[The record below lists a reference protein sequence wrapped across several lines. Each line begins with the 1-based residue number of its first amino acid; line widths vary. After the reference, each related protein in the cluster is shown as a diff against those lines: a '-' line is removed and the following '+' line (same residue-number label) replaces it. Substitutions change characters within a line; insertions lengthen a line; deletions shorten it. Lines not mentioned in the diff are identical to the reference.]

1 VRLSADGASRISGQN
16 QHLQAPVGVGGSSA
30 AQGRK
35 QTMARPQTAYTA
47 KPGKQKNTGPDKMR
61 MSHDRL
67 RRDIKRIEV
76 EQARMA
82 AAEAPKRGR
91 K

>member
-1 VRLSADGASRISGQN
+1 
-16 QHLQAPVGVGGSSA
+16 
-30 AQGRK
+30 
-35 QTMARPQTAYTA
+35 MARPQTAYTA

-82 AAEAPKRGR
+82 AAEAPKRVR

>member
-1 VRLSADGASRISGQN
+1 
-16 QHLQAPVGVGGSSA
+16 
-30 AQGRK
+30 
-35 QTMARPQTAYTA
+35 MARPQTPYTA

-61 MSHDRL
+61 MSHVRM
-67 RRDIKRIEV
+67 RRDIKRIEL
-76 EQARMA
+76 EQARAA